1 MVFFR
6 IVITPLSYSYMTPI
20 AIAQLYL
27 YEPYSYK
34 NPIAIRLLKLY
45 EPYSYMY
52 ICVLPL
58 YKITLQLST
67 DYPQSYPQHNS
78 LKLLT
83 TSF

>member
-1 MVFFR
+1 
-6 IVITPLSYSYMTPI
+6 MTPI

-27 YEPYSYK
+27 YEPYSCM

-58 YKITLQLST
+58 YKITLWLST
-67 DYPQSYPQHNS
+67 DYPQGYPQYFLVQTLS
-78 LKLLT
+78 LKIVVD
-83 TSF
+83 SVYCVY